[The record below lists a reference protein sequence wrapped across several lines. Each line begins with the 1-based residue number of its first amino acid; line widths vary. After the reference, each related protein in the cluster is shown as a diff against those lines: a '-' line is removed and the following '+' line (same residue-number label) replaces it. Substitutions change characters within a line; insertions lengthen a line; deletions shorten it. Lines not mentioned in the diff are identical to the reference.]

1 MKKITPVD
9 EWQDAVI
16 KHLKLL
22 EDNEKREFAHKLIFD
37 IAFETGISG
46 YEMMGLLEGVKL
58 NLSEHLNNIAKEGC
72 DGDCKNCNRNPDK

>member
-9 EWQDAVI
+9 EWQKAVI
-16 KHLKLL
+16 DHLKLL
-22 EDNEKREFAHKLIFD
+22 EDNEKREFAHKIIFD

-58 NLSEHLNNIAKEGC
+58 NLYDHLNEIAENDC
-72 DGDCKNCNRNPDK
+72 DGDCKNCDKKP